1 MLAKRRLATI
11 MGEIVEKV
19 AKSGEKWGEMW
30 ITVEISLA
38 KALPAQPIIGKPQ
51 AIGSKQ
57 NQPCSS
63 EDLNIL

>member
-30 ITVEISLA
+30 ITVEISPT
-38 KALPAQPIIGKPQ
+38 KAPPAQPNSSKPQ

-63 EDLNIL
+63 DDLNIL